1 MSTGTASTDR
11 MGFTRGCSTVP
22 YQPNKLQGA
31 ALHRGSPRSAV
42 SPTAVT
48 TRVLETLTMTHRLN
62 GTGVWNSALRYGDA
76 SAAAEAAVEFEGLG
90 YSALWVPDIGGDLF
104 TSLENLLTATS
115 SATIATGIL
124 NLWMHDAT
132 ETAERFNALTGAHGR
147 RLLFGIGVS
156 HQILIEGTGVGTY
169 EKPFTTMVEYL
180 DRLDAEHP
188 GVPHDDRVLA
198 ALGPR
203 MLDLSR
209 DRAGGAHTYLVTPE
223 HTAVARD
230 ALGEDKLLAPEQA
243 VVLETDGERARTIAR
258 AYLAGYAILP
268 NYSNNWK
275 RFGFTDDDVADGC
288 SDRLVDALVAWG
300 DEGAIRE
307 RVDAHRDAGADHVCI
322 QVLGDDLNDFQMDQ
336 YRRLAPALV

>member
-1 MSTGTASTDR
+1 
-11 MGFTRGCSTVP
+11 MGLARGCSTVP
-22 YQPNKLQGA
+22 YQLNKLQGTA
-31 ALHRGSPRSAV
+31 NHHGSPRSEVPPAAV
-42 SPTAVT
+42 MP
-48 TRVLETLTMTHRLN
+48 RLLETLTMADRLT

-76 SAAAEAAVEFEGLG
+76 SEAAEAAVEFEGLG

-132 ETAERFNALTGAHGR
+132 ETAERFNALTRRHGD
-147 RLLFGIGVS
+147 RLLLGIGVS
-156 HQILIEGTGVGTY
+156 HQILIDGTGVGSY
-169 EKPFTTMVEYL
+169 KQPFTRMVEYL
-180 DRLDAEHP
+180 DELDSQQP
-188 GVPHDDRVLA
+188 GVPHKDRVLA

-209 DRAGGAHTYLVTPE
+209 ERADGAHTYLVTPE

-230 ALGEDKLLAPEQA
+230 ALGPDRLLAPEQA
-243 VVLETDGERARTIAR
+243 VVLETDAERARTIAR
-258 AYLAGYAILP
+258 TYLAGYAILP

-275 RFGFTDDDVADGC
+275 RFGFTDHDVANGC

-300 DEGAIRE
+300 DETAIRE

-322 QVLGDDLNDFQMDQ
+322 QVLGEDLNDFQMDQ